1 MNQFAE
7 TFRDKN
13 IIVTGHTGFKGS
25 WLAAWLK
32 QCGAHVTGIA
42 LDPPSEPAHFNCL
55 LNANLFGNDMVD
67 NRVDIRDAGVIKT
80 IIHDAKPDFLFHM
93 AAQPIVRASYDDP
106 ATTYMTNVMGTLHVL
121 EALRGLTTPCA
132 AVMITSDKA
141 YRNHEWEWGYREH
154 DELGGADPYS
164 ASKAAAEL
172 VIRSQIESFF
182 PADGLVRIAVGRAGN
197 VIGGGDWAASRIVPD
212 CARSWAAGE
221 PAVIRSPHSTRPW
234 QHVLEPLGGYMAL
247 AASLAADNAQ
257 HGEAFNFGPPQVSDH
272 PVSEVAD
279 ALMAHLPGFSW
290 EDHSAQQAGVHEAG
304 LLKLNCDKALARLG
318 WHAALTFAETM
329 QFTGDWYRSYYTAP
343 DQIADVTM
351 AQIQR
356 YAALLDARLP
366 PQFGMSQSGVESTD

>member
-1 MNQFAE
+1 MKIFSNC
-7 TFRDKN
+7 FRNKRVL
-13 IIVTGHTGFKGS
+13 VTGHTGFKGS
-25 WLAAWLK
+25 WLVAWLK

-42 LDPPSEPAHFNCL
+42 LDPPSEPAHFDCL
-55 LNANLFGNDMVD
+55 LSANLFGNDMAD
-67 NRVDIRDAGVIKT
+67 NRIDIRDTAAIT
-80 IIHDAKPDFLFHM
+80 AIIRDAKPNFVFHL

-182 PADGLVRIAVGRAGN
+182 PADGPVRIAVGRAGN

-247 AASLAADNAQ
+247 AASLAASNAQ

-272 PVSEVAD
+272 PVRDVAD
-279 ALMAHLPGFSW
+279 ALMDHLPGFSW

-318 WHAALTFAETM
+318 WHAALTFDETM
-329 QFTGDWYRSYYTAP
+329 QFTGEWYRSYYTAP

-351 AQIQR
+351 VQIQR
-356 YAALLDARLP
+356 YTALLNARLP
-366 PQFGMSQSGVESTD
+366 ARFGAESTG